1 MSSHYIYIYIIQT
14 IVFQLQYQ
22 DDILGLKYVMLVGHL
37 PTAEWNVS
45 ITITQMSHRL
55 TIV

>member
-1 MSSHYIYIYIIQT
+1 MSSYYTYKIQT

-22 DDILGLKYVMLVGHL
+22 DDILGLKYVWVVGYL
-37 PTAEWNVS
+37 PKAEWNVS
-45 ITITQMSHRL
+45 ITITQMGHRL